1 MNPMPRQSGKRFS
14 IVAATALA
22 CTAWF
27 TFASETVAAPQS
39 PSGPGAAM
47 RSTMRNQHATSG
59 PDVTP
64 LSRCADL
71 PPLDGPAGKARTVTE
86 FGAVPDDERD
96 DTAAIQRA
104 LDALRPG
111 DWLVFPPGRYVH
123 STRLRVQVQGVK
135 LWGRGAV
142 LHASNPADMAVMLMA
157 DGASIYGFTLT
168 AITEKRG
175 NKPHE
180 ARIAIH
186 PRSNDAPMLR
196 GNEVRG
202 NRIVADA
209 ARDPRAANSATTT
222 GVFVYRARDFLVA
235 DNYVER
241 SLADGIHITA
251 GSAFGRV
258 VRNTVRETGDDM
270 IGMVSYLGDG
280 VFTRN
285 TAADLAATLPR
296 RTEAKLVHDV
306 LVADND
312 LAGLYWG
319 RGISVV
325 GGRDI
330 TILRNRIAESTH
342 AAAVYLARE
351 ANYVTFGVHNVRVQ
365 DNVIEKV
372 QTTKP
377 RYSVGHAMAGRSGHA
392 AIQLHAD
399 LLEDERGH
407 PALAAALALAD
418 IAIVGNR
425 VDGAASGGLRISAAR
440 ASLGPTAP
448 VLSNRRAD
456 GVVVA
461 RRLVRASVQGVSV
474 RSNRFQAVRGAALAW
489 PDAVDDAPVHCAGNQ
504 MDGRAID
511 GAMRC
516 TGPAPAAHATPGA
529 ALAGCAMP

>member
-27 TFASETVAAPQS
+27 TFASETVAAPKS

-142 LHASNPADMAVMLMA
+142 LHATNPADMAVMLMA

-180 ARIAIH
+180 ARVAIH

-270 IGMVSYLGDG
+270 IAMVSYLG
-280 VFTRN
+280 RREESAAQI
-285 TAADLAATLPR
+285 AADLPARLDR
-296 RTEAKLVHDV
+296 VVHDIV
-306 LVADND
+306 VEGND
-312 LAGLYWG
+312 LAGQYWG
-319 RGISVV
+319 RGISLV
-325 GGRDI
+325 GARGI
-330 TILRNRIAESTH
+330 TVRGNRISDTTT
-342 AAAVYLARE
+342 AAAIYIARE
-351 ANYVTFGVHNVRVQ
+351 ANYRTAGVQ
-365 DNVIEKV
+365 DALIEGNEIRRV
-372 QTTKP
+372 QTTEP
-377 RYSVGHAMAGRSGHA
+377 RYVASSISHGLRKT
-392 AIQLHAD
+392 
-399 LLEDERGH
+399 GH
-407 PALAAALALAD
+407 PGILVYAQIGDDEARDPALFEQLRIRGVRIANNRIEDAANGGVRVSVRGGGWAANRGAKGERAVEPISEIAIVDNRIERVRGKPLAIEAADGAAQLACRGNTAGAGTAD
-418 IAIVGNR
+418 IAECGKPRGQASESGVH
-425 VDGAASGGLRISAAR
+425 GADLACIGE
-440 ASLGPTAP
+440 
-448 VLSNRRAD
+448 RRATTP
-456 GVVVA
+456 A
-461 RRLVRASVQGVSV
+461 R
-474 RSNRFQAVRGAALAW
+474 
-489 PDAVDDAPVHCAGNQ
+489 
-504 MDGRAID
+504 
-511 GAMRC
+511 
-516 TGPAPAAHATPGA
+516 
-529 ALAGCAMP
+529 